1 MYIIT
6 PHVYTL
12 YLAVEHT
19 EGSEYKA
26 LHLLFPQQVNGVL
39 SNVDYATAGPVL
51 VAHLLQWERGT
62 ETHITAGH
70 HCQCTPPH
78 LPCLHQVREHDHHS
92 TLPVVDHL
100 PEVSGSGL
108 HGTLG
113 YDEGSLLLV
122 ALDNVWRRLYTS
134 SNHIHIAYRAYTYI
148 HNHGMDVVLYL
159 SLEHHTP
166 AVSWSS
172 RTQSAA

>member
-1 MYIIT
+1 M
-6 PHVYTL
+6 H
-12 YLAVEHT
+12 LAVEYG
-19 EGSEYKA
+19 EGSEHKA
-26 LHLLFPQQVNGVL
+26 LHFLFPQQVNAVL
-39 SNVDYATAGPVL
+39 SNVDHATAGPVL

-62 ETHITAGH
+62 ETHITADH

-78 LPCLHQVREHDHHS
+78 LPCLHQIREHDHHG

-122 ALDNVWRRLYTS
+122 AL
-134 SNHIHIAYRAYTYI
+134 
-148 HNHGMDVVLYL
+148 
-159 SLEHHTP
+159 E
-166 AVSWSS
+166 
-172 RTQSAA
+172 

>member
-1 MYIIT
+1 MYLCILH
-6 PHVYTL
+6 PMH
-12 YLAVEHT
+12 LAVEHT

-39 SNVDYATAGPVL
+39 SNVDYTTTGPVL
-51 VAHLLQWERGT
+51 VAHLLQWERCT

-122 ALDNVWRRLYTS
+122 ALECVEEVTS
-134 SNHIHIAYRAYTYI
+134 SNHIHITYRAYTYI
-148 HNHGMDVVLYL
+148 HNHGMDVVLHL

-172 RTQSAA
+172 RTQSTA